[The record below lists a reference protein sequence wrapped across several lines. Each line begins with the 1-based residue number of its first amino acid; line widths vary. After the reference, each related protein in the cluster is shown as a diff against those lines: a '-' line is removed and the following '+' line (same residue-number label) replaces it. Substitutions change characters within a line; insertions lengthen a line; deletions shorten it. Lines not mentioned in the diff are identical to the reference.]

1 MNLATVILRLPVGI
15 ARGVTDFL
23 FVPSRGAHPHRIAA
37 WVPSVIDESQPA
49 AAKPL
54 ADLLGQAETVL
65 EFDQPLHQVALLPQP
80 WLADLARRIA
90 IDALDWALRQVVWR
104 QDLEQLDPYVTEA
117 DWQRIYTPPTQGGE
131 PIRRLHRAAD
141 LVQDLQ
147 CTGWNY
153 LERASETL
161 PRPIARRLLLKCE
174 PVSAPTWLSSSVD
187 DRAIAAQVSRSY
199 GAWVGSAVPGWSQS
213 LAEVPSRIRG
223 SMS

>member
-54 ADLLGQAETVL
+54 ADLLGQAEPVL

-104 QDLEQLDPYVTEA
+104 KDLEQLDPYVTEA
-117 DWQRIYTPPTQGGE
+117 DWQRIYAPPAQGANRSVACTVPPTSFGTFNARAG
-131 PIRRLHRAAD
+131 IISNARVRRCPD
-141 LVQDLQ
+141 P
-147 CTGWNY
+147 
-153 LERASETL
+153 S
-161 PRPIARRLLLKCE
+161 
-174 PVSAPTWLSSSVD
+174 
-187 DRAIAAQVSRSY
+187 
-199 GAWVGSAVPGWSQS
+199 PGDCC
-213 LAEVPSRIRG
+213 
-223 SMS
+223 